1 MEEGCSD
8 DCGLDLRLTSGG
20 GWVCFLS
27 SSSGDTHTY
36 MLMTRLRK
44 RDQIRGWQ
52 QFYKQSGQN
61 RKHGREGR
69 GGLFCPFHCSL

>member
-20 GWVCFLS
+20 GSVCFLS

-44 RDQIRGWQ
+44 RDQIRRWQ
-52 QFYKQSGQN
+52 KYYKQGFVFFSETDDLRQYILN
-61 RKHGREGR
+61 
-69 GGLFCPFHCSL
+69 